1 MSTYQADILQQR
13 VRYLEKEITELK
25 TKLTMSEKFVLEKT
39 EKILNL

>member
-13 VRYLEKEITELK
+13 VRYLEKEINELK

-39 EKILNL
+39 